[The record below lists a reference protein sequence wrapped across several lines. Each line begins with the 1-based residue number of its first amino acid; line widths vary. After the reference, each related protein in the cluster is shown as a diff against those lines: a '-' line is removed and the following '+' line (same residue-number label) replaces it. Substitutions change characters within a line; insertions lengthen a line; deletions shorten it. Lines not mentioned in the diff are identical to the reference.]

1 MSRKP
6 KAMMIRL
13 DKRDRTI
20 RGKGRGEWR
29 AVGGRSGEM
38 KRKKKTS
45 KVIRFGMLH
54 KSL

>member
-13 DKRDRTI
+13 DKTI

-38 KRKKKTS
+38 KRKKKQA
-45 KVIRFGMLH
+45 K
-54 KSL
+54 

>member
-29 AVGGRSGEM
+29 RAVGGRSGEM
-38 KRKKKTS
+38 KREKRS

>member
-13 DKRDRTI
+13 DKTI

>member
-13 DKRDRTI
+13 DKTI
-20 RGKGRGEWR
+20 RGKGRGEWRR

-38 KRKKKTS
+38 KREKRS